1 MNRPMDHPM
10 DHPAAR
16 AAGRVVV
23 VDDSR
28 LMRELLQAA
37 LIEAGDIAVVG
48 TAANPYEAREVIRA
62 TNPDVVTLDVE
73 MPSMGGLEF
82 LRRIM
87 KLRPMPVVMVAG
99 STTSGAET
107 TLTALEIGA
116 VDFVAKP
123 SGRASWDDFAA
134 TVRYKV
140 REAANIRFDR
150 PAPPATAPACTP
162 AAAPAGPPRQA
173 GSRWQGAAPGPP
185 PCRPAI

>member
-1 MNRPMDHPM
+1 MNRPMDYPKEHRT
-10 DHPAAR
+10 AR
-16 AAGRVVV
+16 AAVRVVV

-37 LIEAGDIAVVG
+37 LIKDGDITIAG

-123 SGRASWDDFAA
+123 SGRAD
-134 TVRYKV
+134 
-140 REAANIRFDR
+140 
-150 PAPPATAPACTP
+150 
-162 AAAPAGPPRQA
+162 G
-173 GSRWQGAAPGPP
+173 G
-185 PCRPAI
+185 